1 MGRPLPPDDDGAGSG
16 RRLDAPSRRA
26 MTKSELIDAVAE
38 RTSQIS
44 KKDAAV
50 VVDTIFESMAQALRR
65 AERIEIRGFG
75 SFQIKIHPAHEG
87 RNPATGKPM
96 PIPARRR
103 PFFKA
108 SKELRELVNE
118 APGGFPSSART
129 GRL

>member
-1 MGRPLPPDDDGAGSG
+1 
-16 RRLDAPSRRA
+16 

-38 RTSQIS
+38 RTPQIS

-50 VVDTIFESMAQALRR
+50 VVDKIFQSMAQALRGGK
-65 AERIEIRGFG
+65 RIEIRGFG
-75 SFQIKIHPAHEG
+75 SFQIKIHPPHEG
-87 RNPATGKPM
+87 RNPATGEPM

-118 APGGFPSSART
+118 APENAADSRD
-129 GRL
+129 

>member
-1 MGRPLPPDDDGAGSG
+1 
-16 RRLDAPSRRA
+16 
-26 MTKSELIDAVAE
+26 MTKSELIDTVAE
-38 RTSQIS
+38 RIPQIS

-50 VVDTIFESMAQALRR
+50 VVDKIFQSMAQALRGGN
-65 AERIEIRGFG
+65 RIEIRGFG

-87 RNPATGKPM
+87 RNPATGEPM

-118 APGGFPSSART
+118 AADAGAPATGIAPESAANSRD
-129 GRL
+129 

>member
-1 MGRPLPPDDDGAGSG
+1 
-16 RRLDAPSRRA
+16 

-38 RTSQIS
+38 RMPQIS

-65 AERIEIRGFG
+65 GERIEIRGFG

-87 RNPATGKPM
+87 RNPATGEPM

-118 APGGFPSSART
+118 APATDAGVPVHGIARESAANSRD
-129 GRL
+129 

>member
-1 MGRPLPPDDDGAGSG
+1 
-16 RRLDAPSRRA
+16 

-38 RTSQIS
+38 RTPQIS

-65 AERIEIRGFG
+65 GERIEIRGFG
-75 SFQIKIHPAHEG
+75 SLQIKIHPAHDG

-108 SKELRELVNE
+108 GKELRELVNE
-118 APGGFPSSART
+118 APAGVASAPNKLPRTPS
-129 GRL
+129 

>member
-1 MGRPLPPDDDGAGSG
+1 
-16 RRLDAPSRRA
+16 

-38 RTSQIS
+38 RMSQTS

-50 VVDTIFESMAQALRR
+50 VVDTIFESMARALRR
-65 AERIEIRGFG
+65 GERIEIRGFG

-87 RNPATGKPM
+87 RNPATGQPM

-118 APGGFPSSART
+118 APATDVVAPAQGVTRESATNSRD
-129 GRL
+129 

>member
-1 MGRPLPPDDDGAGSG
+1 
-16 RRLDAPSRRA
+16 

-38 RTSQIS
+38 RTLEIS
-44 KKDAAV
+44 KRDAAV
-50 VVDTIFESMAQALRR
+50 VVDKIFESMEQALRR
-65 AERIEIRGFG
+65 GERIEIRGFG

-118 APGGFPSSART
+118 APATDAGAPTRKIPPPESAADSRD
-129 GRL
+129 

>member
-1 MGRPLPPDDDGAGSG
+1 
-16 RRLDAPSRRA
+16 

-38 RTSQIS
+38 RTPRIS
-44 KKDAAV
+44 KKDSAA
-50 VVDTIFESMAQALRR
+50 VVDTIFESLAQALRR
-65 AERIEIRGFG
+65 GERIEIRGFG

-96 PIPARRR
+96 PFPARRR

-118 APGGFPSSART
+118 APATDAAAPESAAHSPD
-129 GRL
+129 

>member
-1 MGRPLPPDDDGAGSG
+1 
-16 RRLDAPSRRA
+16 
-26 MTKSELIDAVAE
+26 MTKSELIDAIAE

-44 KKDAAV
+44 KRDAAV
-50 VVDTIFESMAQALRR
+50 VVDTIFESMTQALRR
-65 AERIEIRGFG
+65 GQRIEIRGFG

-118 APGGFPSSART
+118 APATDAGAPARGIPPESAADSRD
-129 GRL
+129 

>member
-1 MGRPLPPDDDGAGSG
+1 
-16 RRLDAPSRRA
+16 

-38 RTSQIS
+38 QTPQIS

-65 AERIEIRGFG
+65 GERIEIRGFG
-75 SFQIKIHPAHEG
+75 SLQIKIHPAHEG
-87 RNPATGKPM
+87 RNPVTGKPM

-108 SKELRELVNE
+108 GKELRELVNE
-118 APGGFPSSART
+118 APAGVASAPNKLPRTPS
-129 GRL
+129 

>member
-1 MGRPLPPDDDGAGSG
+1 
-16 RRLDAPSRRA
+16 

-44 KKDAAV
+44 KRDAAV
-50 VVDTIFESMAQALRR
+50 IVDKIFQSMEQALRR
-65 AERIEIRGFG
+65 GERIEIRGFG
-75 SFQIKIHPAHEG
+75 SFQIKIHPAHDG
-87 RNPATGKPM
+87 RNPATGQPM

-118 APGGFPSSART
+118 APATDAAAPAGGIAQESAASPRD
-129 GRL
+129 

>member
-1 MGRPLPPDDDGAGSG
+1 
-16 RRLDAPSRRA
+16 

-44 KKDAAV
+44 KRDAAV

-118 APGGFPSSART
+118 APGGVSSART